1 MRLATPPI
9 VGPGAVPA
17 ELLARAH
24 GAARWLA
31 ARGIT
36 EGSRVAVDSPDPL
49 PWFLGADL
57 LGAAC
62 LMVEPAW
69 TPRERDAVLA
79 DARPDLVVTATTAPS
94 AQDTAPAGDQP
105 SRDDTA
111 PVGDEP
117 SPEGTTPASD
127 EPSRR
132 GTAPMDDEPPAED
145 TTPASDEPSAEG
157 TVSAGGDG
165 TFFYLPTTSG
175 SSARPK
181 VLVRTRGSWLRSFAA
196 LGPLPGP
203 VLVPG
208 PLSSSLFLFGAL
220 HALWCGHPIEWLAR
234 WEPETAALAAR
245 RCATAHLVPAMLSG
259 LLDVLERDPE
269 LRRDC
274 ALSTVVCGGAHL
286 GDRTRER
293 FARLLPGAELVE
305 YYGSAEHSLIA
316 VRRGDSGL
324 RPVPGVRLEVRDG
337 LLWVKSPLAYAGRLD
352 QGVLS
357 PAAEW
362 STVGDQVDID
372 GTGLLTVRGRAGA
385 VVSSGG
391 RLVAA
396 AEVEA
401 VLRAVPAVADVLV
414 AGTPHPTLGAIVTAV
429 VETAAGER
437 PTLRELRAAARA
449 GLEPG
454 KRPRRWLA
462 TKALPRTASGKPARA
477 VVAQQLLDG
486 TLAAEPLR

>member
-9 VGPGAVPA
+9 VGSGAVPA
-17 ELLARAH
+17 EPLARAH

-31 ARGIT
+31 DRGVA

-62 LMVEPAW
+62 LVVEPAW

-79 DARPDLVVTATTAPS
+79 DARPVLVATGVAEPS
-94 AQDTAPAGDQP
+94 ADGMAPAGD
-105 SRDDTA
+105 
-111 PVGDEP
+111 
-117 SPEGTTPASD
+117 
-127 EPSRR
+127 
-132 GTAPMDDEPPAED
+132 
-145 TTPASDEPSAEG
+145 
-157 TVSAGGDG
+157 DG

-181 VLVRTRGSWLRSFAA
+181 VLIRDRGSWLGSFAA

-203 VLVPG
+203 VLIPG

-220 HALWCGHPIEWLAR
+220 HALWCGRPILPLTR
-234 WEPETAALAAR
+234 WEPEAAALAAR
-245 RCATAHLVPAMLSG
+245 RCATVHLVPAMLAG
-259 LLDVLERDPE
+259 LLDVLEHDPG
-269 LRRDC
+269 LRRGC
-274 ALSTVVCGGAHL
+274 ALRSVVCGGAHL

-316 VRRGDSGL
+316 VRRGDGGL

-337 LLWVKSPLAYAGRLD
+337 LLWVKSPLAYGGRLD
-352 QGVLS
+352 QGALS
-357 PAAEW
+357 PAREW

-372 GTGLLTVRGRAGA
+372 DGGLLTVRGRAGA

-429 VETAAGER
+429 VETAADGR

-462 TKALPRTASGKPARA
+462 TTALPRTASGKPARA